1 MAVRNLAINPAP
13 LSWPSLSSRHPPV
26 PSSTE
31 SAAFVLHH
39 TAKEAQPRLPRTYS
53 SFTSDPHRYKTS
65 SERIS
70 AQEMAFKNLVILAV
84 LVSMM
89 IGSAMPISYPT
100 TRLSIRGTEQASSLS
115 NGAEQAATASSGGQ
129 TKTDDSST
137 EMPKT
142 QPEPPKTT
150 PLDDRAPTE
159 SDESLHN
166 AASKTQKPES
176 PAGSSLSSNN
186 NTSTVQEA
194 FKPSKPTNTAS
205 SYLQSI
211 KLQLVAYWSAICFFS
226 LIA

>member
-1 MAVRNLAINPAP
+1 
-13 LSWPSLSSRHPPV
+13 
-26 PSSTE
+26 
-31 SAAFVLHH
+31 
-39 TAKEAQPRLPRTYS
+39 
-53 SFTSDPHRYKTS
+53 
-65 SERIS
+65 
-70 AQEMAFKNLVILAV
+70 MAFKNLVILAV
-84 LVSMM
+84 LMSMM

-176 PAGSSLSSNN
+176 PAGSPLSSNN

-194 FKPSKPTNTAS
+194 FKPSKPTNTAA

>member
-1 MAVRNLAINPAP
+1 
-13 LSWPSLSSRHPPV
+13 
-26 PSSTE
+26 
-31 SAAFVLHH
+31 
-39 TAKEAQPRLPRTYS
+39 
-53 SFTSDPHRYKTS
+53 
-65 SERIS
+65 
-70 AQEMAFKNLVILAV
+70 MAFKNLVILAV
-84 LVSMM
+84 LMSMM

-100 TRLSIRGTEQASSLS
+100 TRLLSIRGTEQASSLS

-129 TKTDDSST
+129 TKTDDSSM

-176 PAGSSLSSNN
+176 PAGSSLSSSN

-194 FKPSKPTNTAS
+194 FKPSKANLLEADLNGS
-205 SYLQSI
+205 HL
-211 KLQLVAYWSAICFFS
+211 S
-226 LIA
+226 LIYSLPTRRPLTSNQSNFNSSPIGLQFASFP